1 MTRIQITLHIK
12 NNMARYLNL
21 VDLNNSVY
29 SVDQDSN
36 LSESIQVSI

>member
-12 NNMARYLNL
+12 NNIVRYLNL

-36 LSESIQVSI
+36 LSESIQVST

>member
-12 NNMARYLNL
+12 NNMVRNLNL